1 MTDNTL
7 INKPEIRDATIEDL
21 DSLTLLMNELDY
33 PTTTAEMRTRFNTI
47 KDHPDY
53 KTLVIT
59 IDDEIVGMAGLHNGI
74 YYEKNGRYL
83 RVVAFVVKQ
92 TIRNKGIGK
101 LLLTAC
107 ENWAIEQGLTSVV
120 LTSGNRDNRKDAH
133 AFYQKMG
140 YEIKSSGFVK
150 QL

>member
-1 MTDNTL
+1 M
-7 INKPEIRDATIEDL
+7 EDL

-33 PTTTAEMRTRFNTI
+33 PTTAAEMHTRFTSI

-59 IDDEIVGMAGLHNGI
+59 VDNEIVGMAGLHNGI

-92 TIRNKGIGK
+92 TARKMGIGK

-107 ENWAIEQGLTSVV
+107 EHWGISKGLTTSV
-120 LTSGNRDNRKDAH
+120 LTSANRDGRKAAH

-140 YEIKSSGFVK
+140 YEIKSSGFIK

>member
-1 MTDNTL
+1 M
-7 INKPEIRDATIEDL
+7 
-21 DSLTLLMNELDY
+21 DSLTLLTNELGY
-33 PTTTAEMRTRFNTI
+33 PTTAAEMYTRFNTI

-59 IDDEIVGMAGLHNGI
+59 VDNEVAGMAGLHNGI

-83 RVVAFVVKQ
+83 RIVAFVVKQ
-92 TIRNKGIGK
+92 SIRNKGIGK
-101 LLLTAC
+101 ILITAC
-107 ENWAIEQGLTSVV
+107 ENWAIEQGLTSIV

>member
-1 MTDNTL
+1 M
-7 INKPEIRDATIEDL
+7 
-21 DSLTLLMNELDY
+21 DSLTLLTNELGY
-33 PTTTAEMRTRFNTI
+33 PTTAAEMAVRFNAI

-59 IDDEIVGMAGLHNGI
+59 VDNEVAGMAGLHNGI

-83 RVVAFVVKQ
+83 RIVAFVVKQ

-101 LLLTAC
+101 ILITAC

-120 LTSGNRDNRKDAH
+120 LTSGNRDNRKNAH